1 MTPEEIL
8 EVDAKRNHPPGTT
21 VEDLITNINDELRE
35 GGDIVQEGNVLIV
48 YRAIKPGVVEHHSFN
63 ADTPENLLK
72 ANEALWRMLKK
83 AGVEIATTT
92 YSNPKI
98 NNLLDTVRDEFDI
111 SITEQDGQFVAEV
124 RL

>member
-83 AGVEIATTT
+83 VGVEIATTT

>member
-8 EVDAKRNHPPGTT
+8 EIDAKRNHRPGTT
-21 VEDLITNINDELRE
+21 AQDLITDINDELRA

-48 YRAIKPGVVEHHSFN
+48 FRAIKPGVVEHHSFN
-63 ADTPENLLK
+63 ADTPANLLK

-83 AGVEIATTT
+83 VGVEIATTT

-98 NNLLDTVRDEFDI
+98 NSLLETVMDEFDI
-111 SITEQDGQFVAEV
+111 SITEQNGVFTAEV

>member
-21 VEDLITNINDELRE
+21 AKDLIRLINGELRE
-35 GGDIVQEGNVLIV
+35 GGDIVQEGDVLIV
-48 YRAIKPGVVEHHSFN
+48 YRAIEPGVVEHHSFN
-63 ADTPENLLK
+63 ADTPANLLK

-83 AGVEIATTT
+83 VGVEIATTT

-98 NNLLDTVRDEFDI
+98 NSLLDTVRDEFDI

>member
-21 VEDLITNINDELRE
+21 VEDLITSINDELRE

-63 ADTPENLLK
+63 ADTPQNLLK

-98 NNLLDTVRDEFDI
+98 NSLLDTVRDEFDI

>member
-21 VEDLITNINDELRE
+21 VEDLITDINDELRE

-48 YRAIKPGVVEHHSFN
+48 YRAVEPGVVEHHSFN
-63 ADTPENLLK
+63 ADTPQNLSD
-72 ANEALWRMLKK
+72 ANKALWRMLKE
-83 AGVEIATTT
+83 AGATTARTT
-92 YSNPKI
+92 YKNPKI
-98 NNLLDTVRDEFDI
+98 SRLLEAAANEFDI
-111 SITEQDGQFVAEV
+111 SITEQDGYFVAEV

>member
-21 VEDLITNINDELRE
+21 AKDLIRLINGEIRE
-35 GGDIVQEGNVLIV
+35 GGDIIQEGDVLIV
-48 YRAIKPGVVEHHSFN
+48 YRAIEPGVVEHHSFN
-63 ADTPENLLK
+63 ADTPANLLK

-83 AGVEIATTT
+83 VGVEIATTT

-98 NNLLDTVRDEFDI
+98 NSLLDTVRDEFDI

>member
-21 VEDLITNINDELRE
+21 VEDLITNINNELRE

-83 AGVEIATTT
+83 VGVEIATTT

>member
-21 VEDLITNINDELRE
+21 AKDLIRLINGEIRE
-35 GGDIVQEGNVLIV
+35 GGDIIQEGDVLIV
-48 YRAIKPGVVEHHSFN
+48 YRAIEPGVVEHHSFN
-63 ADTPENLLK
+63 ADTPANLLK

-83 AGVEIATTT
+83 VGVEIATTT

-98 NNLLDTVRDEFDI
+98 NSLLDTVRDEFDI
-111 SITEQDGQFVAEV
+111 SITKQDGQFVAEV